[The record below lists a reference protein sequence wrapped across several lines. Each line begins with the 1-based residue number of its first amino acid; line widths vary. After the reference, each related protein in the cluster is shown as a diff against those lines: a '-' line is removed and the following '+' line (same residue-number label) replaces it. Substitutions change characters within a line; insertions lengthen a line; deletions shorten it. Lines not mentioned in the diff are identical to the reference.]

1 MINGCLDQISY
12 CNQAD
17 RSTLSGQAIC
27 TEAGNM
33 CRDNVESP
41 YYAYGGRGVYDI
53 RHPYNDTTP
62 PRYFADYLNLPNV
75 QQAIGVDLNYTLSNN
90 DIYWAFQQTGDFVYP
105 TFLADLERILNSGV
119 SVGLYYGD
127 ADYIC
132 NW

>member
-1 MINGCLDQISY
+1 MYN
-12 CNQAD
+12 
-17 RSTLSGQAIC
+17 
-27 TEAGNM
+27 
-33 CRDNVESP
+33 
-41 YYAYGGRGVYDI
+41 I
-53 RHPYNDTTP
+53 RNPYNDTTP

-105 TFLADLERILNSGV
+105 DFLADLERILNSGV